1 MVLFPKGADVIMEP
15 ILVLF
20 PTEPEHRR
28 QLEAAAP
35 GAKFFYGAE
44 CVSEEVL
51 RQVRV
56 VLGNPKAELLEKLPA
71 LGLLQLNSA
80 GVGFYAKPGA
90 LRDGVIL
97 TNASGAYGPG
107 IAEHM
112 LGLALTLLKKLHRY
126 RDNQR
131 ERLWHD
137 EGKVTSLLGAQV
149 LVVGLGDLGREFA
162 KRADALGASVTG
174 IKRTPGEKPSY
185 VKELYTLEKLDECLP
200 KADVVL
206 LSLPE
211 TPETRGLFDAKRLSR
226 MKEGAI
232 LLNAGRGNAIDT
244 PALCDAVES
253 GHLRGAGLD
262 VTDPEPLPPD
272 HRVWG
277 VKDIV
282 ITPHVSGGFH
292 LPYTH
297 DRIVQI
303 CVENLRRFLAGE
315 ELLHRVNREAGY

>member
-1 MVLFPKGADVIMEP
+1 M
-15 ILVLF
+15 
-20 PTEPEHRR
+20 
-28 QLEAAAP
+28 
-35 GAKFFYGAE
+35 
-44 CVSEEVL
+44 
-51 RQVRV
+51 
-56 VLGNPKAELLEKLPA
+56 
-71 LGLLQLNSA
+71 NSPRWH
-80 GVGFYAKPGA
+80 K
-90 LRDGVIL
+90 
-97 TNASGAYGPG
+97 T
-107 IAEHM
+107 
-112 LGLALTLLKKLHRY
+112 
-126 RDNQR
+126 QR
-131 ERLWHD
+131 
-137 EGKVTSLLGAQV
+137 
-149 LVVGLGDLGREFA
+149 
-162 KRADALGASVTG
+162 
-174 IKRTPGEKPSY
+174 P
-185 VKELYTLEKLDECLP
+185 
-200 KADVVL
+200 
-206 LSLPE
+206 
-211 TPETRGLFDAKRLSR
+211 RGLFDAKRLSR